1 MRTKEHVEV
10 TRETGRQIRRS
21 RILSYERTVKLRQ
34 NWIGHQSNSREK
46 FREEF
51 IDDPY
56 RKPTQVFGMSIL
68 RRVS

>member
-1 MRTKEHVEV
+1 MRMKEHVEV
-10 TRETGRQIRRS
+10 TRLLGRQIRLTKR
-21 RILSYERTVKLRQ
+21 LSYDRTEKLRQ
-34 NWIGHQSNSREK
+34 NWIGYRSNFREK